1 MRISIRTAIVVAI
14 TLTAVVAMAQEE
26 PVKLRELA
34 DHLYLLSTDQGS
46 YTTNTIALVG
56 DDGVLLVDTQAS
68 SDAAY
73 LKEAVDKFEKGTPKY
88 IINTHRHVEHIGG
101 NAIFG
106 DEPIVIAHELVPKKL
121 KSGSYIFNEFPEATF
136 PDITLSDSLTL
147 YFNGERIELHA
158 LPGSHDDNEIIV
170 HFTNAKVVHLSSL
183 VNGFNFPSIDSH
195 GDVLKFAEC
204 VAAAIELL
212 PEDVMIVS
220 GHNDI
225 GTWSDLRTYHAM
237 LTETT
242 EIVRVALAEGKDVET
257 IQSENLLGDWERYAG
272 SYVSLDAWTE
282 YLAEGLQRSG
292 PLKERAFVPLY
303 KAWKSEGATAA
314 VELYRSLKRD
324 HPDEYLFDDATLQ
337 ASGSK
342 LLGNGHY
349 QAAVVFLEANLQ
361 LYPEADYTFYTNY
374 LLARAHNELG
384 ERELAIQYCEKA
396 LELNPEFAAATNF
409 LQELKC
415 PGS

>member
-1 MRISIRTAIVVAI
+1 MRISIRAAIVASF
-14 TLTAVVAMAQEE
+14 TLATVVAMAQEE
-26 PVKLRELA
+26 PVEVRELA

-56 DDGVLLVDTQAS
+56 DDGVLLVDTQDS

-73 LKEAVDKFEKGTPKY
+73 LKEAVDEFGKGIPKY

-106 DEPIVIAHELVPKKL
+106 EEPIVIAHELVPKRL
-121 KSGSYIFNEFPEATF
+121 KSGSYIFDEFPEATF

-147 YFNGERIELHA
+147 HFNGERIEIHA

-170 HFTNAKVVHLSSL
+170 HFTRSKVVHLSSL
-183 VNGFNFPSIDSH
+183 VNGFNFPSVDSQ
-195 GDVLKFAEC
+195 GDVLKFADC
-204 VAAAIELL
+204 VVAAMELL
-212 PEDVMIVS
+212 PEDVTIVS
-220 GHNDI
+220 GHNDV
-225 GTWSDLRTYHAM
+225 GTWDDLRAYHDM

-242 EIVRVALAEGKDVET
+242 EILRAALADGKDVEK

-272 SYVSLDAWTE
+272 SYVSLDRWVE

-292 PLKERAFVPLY
+292 PSKERAFVPLY
-303 KAWKSEGATAA
+303 EAWKRDGAAA
-314 VELYRSLKRD
+314 AIELYRSLMRD
-324 HPDEYLFDDATLQ
+324 HPDEYLFDDATLR

-342 LLGNGHY
+342 LLGNSHH
-349 QAAVVFLEANLQ
+349 QAAIVFLEANLQ
-361 LYPEADYTFYTNY
+361 LYPESDLTFYTNY

-384 ERELAIQYCEKA
+384 ERELAVQYCEEA
-396 LELNPEFAAATNF
+396 LELNPEFTAATTF
-409 LQELKC
+409 LEELKRLHN
-415 PGS
+415 